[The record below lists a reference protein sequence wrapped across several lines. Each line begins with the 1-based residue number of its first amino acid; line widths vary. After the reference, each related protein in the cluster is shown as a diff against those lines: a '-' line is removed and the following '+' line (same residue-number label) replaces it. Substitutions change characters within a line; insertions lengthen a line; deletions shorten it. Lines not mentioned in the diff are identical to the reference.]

1 MLGVCWED
9 YVNRMGYT
17 IQLALKITL
26 FKLNE
31 SNLIQCYTSVDVLI
45 WPYPSAGQKLLWG
58 LGAQTRGRGGTT
70 EAPELAPWRKSDF
83 TDLGFGFWWGL
94 DSRLLGINELGLKIL
109 LQSYSTLETSFFF
122 HKFPLEFS
130 FPLEFPQFS
139 GWHYPPVSPEPEVLQ
154 QRSPVPWCLARPRRE
169 APLPAPHLGCGRC
182 GAAASGVPT
191 VGRGLWGGRGV
202 MVLPW
207 FFPWFFCHF
216 CRRLMRWRTNM
227 NKHYGDF
234 FCSVSESII
243 NLPKLAGSW
252 INYELARIVQPWST
266 SVVKFL
272 WNLVD
277 INICIYCMYIYVCIY
292 IYMYIYIYVYYICI

>member
-109 LQSYSTLETSFFF
+109 LQSYSTLETSVFF

-191 VGRGLWGGRGV
+191 VGRGLWGGEGHGFA
-202 MVLPW
+202 MVFSMVFLSFLSKIDEMKNQHEQTLW
-207 FFPWFFCHF
+207 W
-216 CRRLMRWRTNM
+216 
-227 NKHYGDF
+227 F

-277 INICIYCMYIYVCIY
+277 INICIYVCIYVY
-292 IYMYIYIYVYYICI
+292 IYMYYICI

>member
-109 LQSYSTLETSFFF
+109 LQSYSTLETSVFSIN
-122 HKFPLEFS
+122 FPWNLVSPWNFPS
-130 FPLEFPQFS
+130 FQVDTIPPFPQSPRFCS
-139 GWHYPPVSPEPEVLQ
+139 KGPQFLGAWHARAAKLLSLRRTLDVADVAQLQVAFQQWAEVFEEE
-154 QRSPVPWCLARPRRE
+154 R
-169 APLPAPHLGCGRC
+169 
-182 GAAASGVPT
+182 
-191 VGRGLWGGRGV
+191 V

-234 FCSVSESII
+234 FVRFRKVS
-243 NLPKLAGSW
+243 
-252 INYELARIVQPWST
+252 
-266 SVVKFL
+266 
-272 WNLVD
+272 
-277 INICIYCMYIYVCIY
+277 
-292 IYMYIYIYVYYICI
+292 